1 MTYAFHPRNDFVF
14 QQGDLGS
21 KFYIVLEGEVDII
34 VTMDDGAGNE
44 VSCEVGKCGK
54 GDAFGELA
62 LITNKPRAA
71 AIYCACDSH
80 FAVLDKADY
89 TRILAKIHELKITQK
104 VNFLQTLPLFS
115 TWTRTAL
122 QKLTYFFHE
131 KTYIRKQIIYQSGD
145 AVSEL
150 LLIKEGEIEVLTDL
164 PIRPKTAHKL
174 HTERK
179 YIQKTEVA
187 ILGKGESVGFEEV
200 FSGKKHQFTYIC
212 RSIAAVVLIIARE
225 DFIKRVNNEESIK
238 SLQKIVEMKAFMRSQ
253 RLKKRINLQEYREKE
268 AIKPVQSMD
277 FAQFTART
285 HSPDHSI
292 GRNAS
297 VPRLYPDLSSRDSP
311 FLSKSSLKQNFS
323 AKLLLKNTEKP
334 IFRVNSQPY
343 VVNIHTFKQ
352 KNRGNKRVFRTNST
366 GLEPI
371 AQTER
376 TLGPFLTINFVDI
389 VKNEGN
395 HTPKQQPQ
403 TERRPG
409 SSHSRLKWQKLSV

>member
-34 VTMDDGAGNE
+34 VTMDDGTGNE

-62 LITNKPRAA
+62 LITNKPRSA
-71 AIYCACDSH
+71 AIYCARDCH

-89 TRILAKIHELKITQK
+89 TRILAKIHEQKITQK
-104 VNFLQTLPLFS
+104 VNFLQTLPLFA
-115 TWTRTAL
+115 TWTRTSL

-131 KTYIRKQIIYQSGD
+131 KSYIRKQIITQSG
-145 AVSEL
+145 AEVREL
-150 LLIKEGEIEVLTDL
+150 LLIKEGEIEVSTDL

-174 HTERK
+174 PTERK
-179 YIQKTEVA
+179 YVQKTEVA

-212 RSIAAVVLIIARE
+212 RSITAVVLVIARD
-225 DFIKRVNNEESIK
+225 DFIKRVNNEESLK

-268 AIKPVQSMD
+268 GNEPVESME
-277 FAQFTART
+277 FTQFTART
-285 HSPDHSI
+285 HSPDQSI

-297 VPRLYPDLSSRDSP
+297 VPRLYPDFPSKDSP
-311 FLSKSSLKQNFS
+311 FLSKSSLKQTFS
-323 AKLLLKNTEKP
+323 AKLLLKSTEKP
-334 IFRVNSQPY
+334 GFQVNPLPN

-352 KNRGNKRVFRTNST
+352 KNRGTRRVFRTLSNGIES
-366 GLEPI
+366 L

-389 VKNEGN
+389 VKNELKCAPN
-395 HTPKQQPQ
+395 LRKSM
-403 TERRPG
+403 EKG
-409 SSHSRLKWQKLSV
+409 SESSRSRLTWHKLSL